1 MAKQNTNL
9 ICPLI
14 IHMILVLT
22 TTKKSSKVFTCP
34 WHFNKEWCIK
44 KLSKLNTF
52 FVQPTNHIGIC
63 WFLFLCIGLFKLQT
77 VHIFYIVH
85 SLFRQITQMW
95 IKIGF
100 KSGIFFQDDKKN
112 PGLFQ
117 MKNLIALLSN
127 FLKASYLPFCTHIS
141 FKTFFSTW
149 LRLLPALY
157 CFAKRFYIVD

>member
-14 IHMILVLT
+14 IHMILELT

-77 VHIFYIVH
+77 VHIKEKCISTNH
-85 SLFRQITQMW
+85 SASFFEYSPYFLETFLSKAFDLQWPPVISRENFQCLKILTQRQMSTSVIEVSWRGAWYKRQRRW
-95 IKIGF
+95 
-100 KSGIFFQDDKKN
+100 
-112 PGLFQ
+112 LVC
-117 MKNLIALLSN
+117 LAL
-127 FLKASYLPFCTHIS
+127 
-141 FKTFFSTW
+141 
-149 LRLLPALY
+149 
-157 CFAKRFYIVD
+157 

>member
-14 IHMILVLT
+14 IHMILELTT

-63 WFLFLCIGLFKLQT
+63 WFFFCALVSSKFKQCINSILYIHHLGKL
-77 VHIFYIVH
+77 HRCELKLD
-85 SLFRQITQMW
+85 SNLE
-95 IKIGF
+95 
-100 KSGIFFQDDKKN
+100 IFFQDDSKKN

-117 MKNLIALLSN
+117 IEESHCIIVYFFKGILSTI
-127 FLKASYLPFCTHIS
+127 LHPHI
-141 FKTFFSTW
+141 F
-149 LRLLPALY
+149 
-157 CFAKRFYIVD
+157 

>member
-14 IHMILVLT
+14 IHMILELTT

-52 FVQPTNHIGIC
+52 FVQPTNHIGI
-63 WFLFLCIGLFKLQT
+63 WCIGALVCSNFKQCIYSIL
-77 VHIFYIVH
+77 Y

-117 MKNLIALLSN
+117 MKNLIALLSS

-149 LRLLPALY
+149 LRLLHALY